1 MNTKLVSFKR
11 DSRPYKLTLMVD
23 RSIYKLLKDYSG
35 DHRLTMSCIVENLI
49 YTNLGGDSHGTTKL

>member
-1 MNTKLVSFKR
+1 
-11 DSRPYKLTLMVD
+11 MVD